1 MASSLDDYIKKL
13 LGQGSTTAPAQDE
26 FKPVSFEGSDWNPFP
41 APSSSGGTEFGGPV
55 TGMKWPTAG
64 SGFGGPV
71 TETKWPTAGPVQMP
85 APAPTP
91 HGGPTKAPG
100 FPDDVSDDPR
110 FDPLGGIPRGPD
122 GKKQPYAPYGVNPQG
137 VPYGPSVPIEG
148 ADRDN
153 PWPTGTKTFELPF
166 GNPAAPLPTLPTSDG
181 ISIRDDPNWD
191 GTMPWANLGLLGV
204 DEGRAVPRDQAPTY
218 VPPPAP
224 FPGYS
229 GNDSGAERGQGQGD
243 PYAPGSGNVPAA
255 QGVDA
260 NRLTQLYQELLGR
273 GVDPTGAGT
282 WTGQSEDAVRAGIM
296 QSDEYRNRQ
305 GGQQPPQGGDDY
317 SWFQQLTNGKPPTP
331 QTLVSLEGQ
340 LAQRGIKVLRNAQGV
355 AGKIQ
360 LANGQVID
368 VIEAAG
374 AGGRAW
380 QWLTGDG
387 GSGGSPNVA
396 GTYGADQEFNDP
408 WAKTLEKLV
417 NDYIAKLTGQPNR
430 GSLDEYVRQ
439 LTEQGAKTKQRAEG
453 FAGTLR
459 NRATELNAPVYS
471 GQEEA
476 ALRAKAFD
484 QLERRRSETLKNN
497 ENSVYARGFEP
508 TSGIIQDAGPT
519 GAREINRDFEQARG
533 GIESEMLLA
542 SIAETQRRKDQA
554 VQLEQL
560 ATQALEG
567 GDLQSLEFLAQIAD
581 IENSRNQDEFTR
593 MMQSIGAAGIPLDL
607 MSQRQQLANQT
618 LGLGGSPGGGLNSIL
633 GLLGFN
639 QQQQGINTARRNQT
653 ASGVGDIISQIL
665 GML

>member
-1 MASSLDDYIKKL
+1 MADSTFDEYLKKL
-13 LGQGSTTAPAQDE
+13 LGQGSTTAPAQA
-26 FKPVSFEGSDWNPFP
+26 EGYPGAD
-41 APSSSGGTEFGGPV
+41 SGGYQAITPPAQPAIN
-55 TGMKWPTAG
+55 WPTAPDT
-64 SGFGGPV
+64 SGAAGTLPFGDGAAP
-71 TETKWPTAGPVQMP
+71 KFDWPTAMP
-85 APAPTP
+85 APAPIDKTVP
-91 HGGPTKAPG
+91 
-100 FPDDVSDDPR
+100 S
-110 FDPLGGIPRGPD
+110 
-122 GKKQPYAPYGVNPQG
+122 GVGMDNPFMAFM
-137 VPYGPSVPIEG
+137 G
-148 ADRDN
+148 AD
-153 PWPTGTKTFELPF
+153 E
-166 GNPAAPLPTLPTSDG
+166 
-181 ISIRDDPNWD
+181 
-191 GTMPWANLGLLGV
+191 
-204 DEGRAVPRDQAPTY
+204 ERAVPREEAPTY
-218 VPPPAP
+218 VPPPTP
-224 FPGYS
+224 MPGYS

-243 PYAPGSGNVPAA
+243 PYAPGSGNVPVAS
-255 QGVDA
+255 GVDA
-260 NRLTQLYQELLGR
+260 NRLSQLYQELLGR

-305 GGQQPPQGGDDY
+305 GGQQTPQGGDDY

-331 QTLVSLEGQ
+331 QTLISLEGQ

-387 GSGGSPNVA
+387 GSGGNVA
-396 GTYGADQEFNDP
+396 GAYGAGQEFNDP
-408 WAKTLEKLV
+408 WAQTLEKLV
-417 NDYIAKLTGQPNR
+417 NDYIAMLTGDPNR
-430 GSLDEYVRQ
+430 GSLDAYVKS

-484 QLERRRSETLKNN
+484 QLERRRAETLKNN

-508 TSGIIQDAGPT
+508 TSGIIQAAGPT